1 MTNDRLYAVYRGYCL
16 AKNIEPVS
24 KTTFVYKFLKVQ
36 NIHRS
41 KDETLCQYCLELKNL
56 EEKGELTQDEQKKK
70 RENEEHKTK
79 WYQQSSAYKNI
90 KLKVSRGEL
99 MNEILVLHD
108 FTQIKVQGTFFQDLI
123 VCFYSY
129 DANEKDGLK
138 RDYYHYVG
146 SSSYT
151 KNDVSFVVAVWK
163 EMLRKGLFKN
173 CQKIYIFSDGGPKH
187 FKITST
193 MSFFASFQKFSG
205 IKILYNFFESN
216 HGHSVC
222 DAAASQAKKKLN
234 EVQRN
239 DEERISTP
247 KRITEVIN
255 LIKNHGAEIVPES
268 NIDLEKFSTF
278 NGIRSYYKFTFSDD
292 VVLGFVSTD
301 SLNTAKF
308 RKYIW
313 DSLKRGEIEIKDLV
327 WKSFLGTLSILFIII
342 DHFFQYFLLGV
353 YTVFTFFKS
362 INGNQI
368 KYPITN
374 LSRMSSLIE
383 ELLKNRENTK
393 TKLSGAICH

>member
-292 VVLGFVSTD
+292 VVLGFVNTE
-301 SLNTAKF
+301 SLNSSKQ
-308 RKYIW
+308 
-313 DSLKRGEIEIKDLV
+313 
-327 WKSFLGTLSILFIII
+327 WKLSPFQ
-342 DHFFQYFLLGV
+342 FFQ
-353 YTVFTFFKS
+353 
-362 INGNQI
+362 N
-368 KYPITN
+368 
-374 LSRMSSLIE
+374 E
-383 ELLKNRENTK
+383 ELELELELEIAQEINNE
-393 TKLSGAICH
+393 